1 MGIARRK
8 PELGTPR
15 ASFTPESVW
24 RLFRRLPWVRG
35 ARGFRLISYS
45 VVALAAVMP
54 ALVWTSLSLPG
65 DAWSEP
71 ALPFHGPIVLVVG
84 ILVLEVALILWVKM
98 LQFGN
103 ERVRRRREVQAPP
116 VVEFRGTLAATE
128 PAYQQFSEPEAEA
141 VGDGRPRVLV
151 VDDDPINRMILRK
164 QLLRLDVEPV
174 SAADGMEAL
183 DTVQSGHW
191 DMILMDGQMPR
202 LDGPETAHEI
212 RLRELLPAD
221 IPIIGITTND
231 TPEFRE
237 QCLRAGMQACY
248 HKPVR
253 RFVIEKLVDVYI
265 RQRVAEEPDH
275 ILERT
280 LPPSTPSVS

>member
-8 PELGTPR
+8 SEPGTQRTLLTPQ
-15 ASFTPESVW
+15 SFR

-35 ARGFRLISYS
+35 VRGFRLVSYS
-45 VVALAAVMP
+45 VVILAAVMP
-54 ALVWTSLSLPG
+54 ALVWNSLSMPG
-65 DAWSEP
+65 DTWSEP
-71 ALPFHGPIVLVVG
+71 ALPFHGPIVLIGG

-98 LQFGN
+98 MQFGN
-103 ERVRRRREVQAPP
+103 ERVRRRRRSQRPA
-116 VVEFRGTLAATE
+116 LAMDSGNSYARS
-128 PAYQQFSEPEAEA
+128 YPEAPDPA
-141 VGDGRPRVLV
+141 AAPDGRPRVLV

-164 QLLRLDVEPV
+164 QLLRLNVEPV

-183 DTVQSGHW
+183 DTVQGGQW

-202 LDGPETAHEI
+202 LDGPETALEI
-212 RLRELLPAD
+212 RLRELLPAG

-237 QCLRAGMQACY
+237 RCLKSGMQACY

-253 RFVIEKLVDVYI
+253 RFVIEKLVDFYI
-265 RQRVAEEPDH
+265 RQRVAEDPDN

-280 LPPSTPSVS
+280 FTTSTTNAS

>member
-8 PELGTPR
+8 SEPGTQR
-15 ASFTPESVW
+15 QLLTLQHL
-24 RLFRRLPWVRG
+24 RGLFRRLPWVRG
-35 ARGFRLISYS
+35 VRGFRLVSYS
-45 VVALAAVMP
+45 VVVLAAVMP
-54 ALVWTSLSLPG
+54 ALVWNSLSMPG
-65 DAWSEP
+65 DTWSEP
-71 ALPFHGPIVLVVG
+71 ALPFHGPIVLIGG

-103 ERVRRRREVQAPP
+103 ERVQRRRKSQQPAPSIDP
-116 VVEFRGTLAATE
+116 GKSFARTYTE
-128 PAYQQFSEPEAEA
+128 SPDPAVAP
-141 VGDGRPRVLV
+141 DDRPRVLV

-164 QLLRLDVEPV
+164 QLLRLNVEPV

-183 DTVQSGHW
+183 DTVQRGHW

-202 LDGPETAHEI
+202 LDGPETSLEI

-237 QCLRAGMQACY
+237 RCLKSGMQACY

-253 RFVIEKLVDVYI
+253 RFVIEKLVDFYI
-265 RQRVAEEPDH
+265 RQRVAENPDN
-275 ILERT
+275 ILERRFT
-280 LPPSTPSVS
+280 TSTTNAS